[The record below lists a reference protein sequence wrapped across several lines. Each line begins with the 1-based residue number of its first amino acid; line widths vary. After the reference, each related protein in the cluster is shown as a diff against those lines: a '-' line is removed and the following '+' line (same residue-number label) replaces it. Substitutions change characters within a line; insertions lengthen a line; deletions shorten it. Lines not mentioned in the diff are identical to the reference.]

1 MTTDVFEADPGMYER
16 TTHGVKITV
25 TPEFL
30 EDQSEPEEHRYVWA
44 YTVRIANEREDAIS
58 LITREWRIT
67 DALGRTQIVRGD
79 GVVGEQPRLQP
90 GSAFEYTS
98 GAPLQTPS
106 GVMSGEYGM
115 ETEEGEPFAAE
126 IPAFSLDSPHE
137 IRSLN

>member
-1 MTTDVFEADPGMYER
+1 MYER

-30 EDQSEPEEHRYVWA
+30 EEQSEPEDHRFVWA
-44 YTVRIANEREDAIS
+44 YTVRIANERADAVS
-58 LITREWRIT
+58 LRTRTWRIT

-79 GVVGEQPRLQP
+79 GVVGEQPQLQP

-106 GVMSGEYGM
+106 GLMSGEYGM
-115 ETEEGEPFAAE
+115 ETEGGEAFDAE

-137 IRSLN
+137 VRQVN